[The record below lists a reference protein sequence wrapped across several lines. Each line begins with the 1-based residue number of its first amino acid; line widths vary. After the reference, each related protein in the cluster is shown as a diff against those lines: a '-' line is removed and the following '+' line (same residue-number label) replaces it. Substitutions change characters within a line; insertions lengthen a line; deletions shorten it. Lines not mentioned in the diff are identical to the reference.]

1 MGHHGYPPPRIPLSH
16 FEESL
21 KVTKRPWSSFAGI
34 TSQSFVQPLIPQAM
48 NVAPA
53 DLVDMARYRLS
64 ERKAC
69 KSDPIRICLAYAQDE
84 LSYGEDGK
92 PVTITDRAA
101 YLALPRER
109 RLNKFGLA
117 YRRDAKF
124 YLNKTLA
131 DIITGAA
138 IHLHQTQGWTTV
150 LYDGLRTMEG
160 AYNLYVFASDTDM
173 SSGLLTLPG
182 QSAHNKGLAVDSMMT
197 DKSGN
202 EVEMGGHFDHLDMVT
217 NSRIYKGP
225 LLSTTVQKNRL
236 IRETAFMHSALQQ
249 GLLIAPLRTEF
260 WDDRLPENREDL
272 WRVLDSAARCIGID
286 LLTAEDEALRKTDR
300 AAWSKKWESW
310 NYADFLSHWQKTFMG
325 RERLLQEKFGVVLPP
340 PKEKPE
346 FYHGNYNPIYDSTL
360 RESGKNLTEGP
371 VAV

>member
-1 MGHHGYPPPRIPLSH
+1 M
-16 FEESL
+16 
-21 KVTKRPWSSFAGI
+21 TKKPWSSFTGI
-34 TSQSFVQPLIPQAM
+34 TSQSFVRELLPQALTVSSD
-48 NVAPA
+48 N
-53 DLVDMARYRLS
+53 LVDMSNYRVE
-64 ERKAC
+64 ERAAC
-69 KSDPIRICLAYAQDE
+69 KNDPIRIVLAYAQDE
-84 LSYGEDGK
+84 LAYGEDGK
-92 PVTITDRAA
+92 PTTVSDRTA
-101 YLALPRER
+101 YFALPRER

-117 YRRDAKF
+117 YRRDARF

-138 IHLHQTQGWTTV
+138 IYLYQTQGWTTV

-182 QSAHNKGLAVDSMMT
+182 QSAHNKGLAVDSMMM
-197 DKSGN
+197 DCAGN
-202 EVEMGGHFDHLDMVT
+202 EVPMGGHFDHLDMVT

-225 LLSTTVQKNRL
+225 LLSSTAQQNRL
-236 IRETAFMHSALQQ
+236 IRETAFMRSALQQ

-286 LLTAEDEALRKTDR
+286 LLTDDDERLRKNDR
-300 AAWSKKWESW
+300 ATWSKKWESW
-310 NYADFLSHWQKTFMG
+310 NYRYFLTRWVETFQG
-325 RERLLQEKFGVVLPP
+325 YEHLLMKAFGALTPP
-340 PKEKPE
+340 FLEKPE
-346 FYHGNYNPIYDSTL
+346 FYHGNYNPIYDSAL
-360 RESGKNLTEGP
+360 RENGKNLTEGS